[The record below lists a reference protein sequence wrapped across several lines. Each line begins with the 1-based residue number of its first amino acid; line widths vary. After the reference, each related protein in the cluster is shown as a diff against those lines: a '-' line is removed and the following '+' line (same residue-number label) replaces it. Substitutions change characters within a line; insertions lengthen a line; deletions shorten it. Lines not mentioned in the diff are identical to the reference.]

1 MPVQFA
7 QNPSFSYTADPTG
20 NNRRRNPQRVTPM
33 GQGEPLESYFKSS
46 KAPKENAAVAALT
59 AQLSA
64 LQFQRGRKSRKNR
77 SRKNRK
83 SRRRSN

>member
-33 GQGEPLESYFKSS
+33 GQGEPLESYFKPRKIPNPNTTMS
-46 KAPKENAAVAALT
+46 ALA

-64 LQFQRGRKSRKNR
+64 MKINNGRNSRRNR